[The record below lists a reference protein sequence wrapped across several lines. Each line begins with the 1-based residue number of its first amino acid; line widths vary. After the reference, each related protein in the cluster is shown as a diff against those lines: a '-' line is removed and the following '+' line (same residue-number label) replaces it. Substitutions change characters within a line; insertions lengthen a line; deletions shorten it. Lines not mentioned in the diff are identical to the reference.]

1 MIRKAAAGL
10 GRSISDALFPPVC
23 FACGAFIQK
32 DTETGG
38 PDPDKLVRLS
48 PEKAFRHV
56 MKDCLC
62 SFCIEDFT
70 AVQSPWCTRCGEP
83 FKSSADQGH
92 LCGDCI
98 TRKKHFSF
106 ARACSVYQGSVL
118 NLLHAYKYTG
128 RTGLAK
134 PLGLLLFTSFI
145 RHFSEMDI
153 DTALAV
159 PLHEKRLRSRGYN
172 QSLLMILNWPEIAQ
186 KCGMH
191 EYANIAIDTRTLV
204 RRKNTATQ
212 TGLERSRRMKNIKN
226 AFAVRCPERIK
237 DRHLLLVDDVFTT
250 GSTVEECARM
260 LDNAGAAGVYVLT
273 LARAV

>member
-10 GRSISDALFPPVC
+10 GRSLSDALFPPACCV
-23 FACGAFIQK
+23 CGAFIQK
-32 DTETGG
+32 DTETGRQSAY
-38 PDPDKLVRLS
+38 KLARLS
-48 PEKAFRHV
+48 PEKAFRNI

-70 AVQSPWCTRCGEP
+70 AVHAPSCTRCGEP

-98 TRKKHFSF
+98 TRKKHFLF
-106 ARACSVYQGSVL
+106 ARACAVYEGSVL

-134 PLGLLLFTSFI
+134 PLGILLYTAFI

-159 PLHEKRLRSRGYN
+159 PLHEKRLKSRGYN
-172 QSLLMILNWPEIAQ
+172 QSLLMILNWPQIAQ
-186 KCGMH
+186 KSGRH
-191 EYANIAIDTRTLV
+191 EDASITIDSRTLV
-204 RRKNTATQ
+204 RRKNTSTQ

-226 AFAVRCPERIK
+226 AFAVKCPERIK
-237 DRHLLLVDDVFTT
+237 GRKVLVVDDVFTT
-250 GSTVEECARM
+250 GSTVEECARV
-260 LDNAGAAGVYVLT
+260 LDRAGAAGVYVLT